1 MYSIERH
8 IAPVVER
15 RAKNNK
21 AILLTGPR
29 QVGKSTLFNH
39 LFHGV
44 NKVTFDDD
52 LLLAQADED
61 IGLWY
66 IVSSDFPM
74 GARGFLSDL
83 CLAKRRPA
91 CSLTGSLTCD
101 SLVRISPPLSD
112 AERQK

>member
-83 CLAKRRPA
+83 CLAKRCPG
-91 CSLTGSLTCD
+91 SSPTGSLTSD
-101 SLVRISPPLSD
+101 SLARISPPLSD